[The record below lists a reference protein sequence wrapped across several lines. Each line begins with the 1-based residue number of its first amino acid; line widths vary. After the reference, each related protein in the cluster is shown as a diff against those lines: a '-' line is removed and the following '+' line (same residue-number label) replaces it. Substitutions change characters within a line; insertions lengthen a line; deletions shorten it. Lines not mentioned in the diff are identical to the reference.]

1 MRPVLR
7 EWHYTSWR
15 LDRRHQRK
23 QLVPSTFHS
32 TSRPKR
38 ALLWVLAS
46 FLVAALPGPNRRA
59 CGGAS
64 IATGAVQDGER
75 GWRLGEPASKRR
87 RRHQQRSILGSS
99 ISKSATAS
107 AMRNV
112 AIRGHDHAL
121 QRPGSVKQGQRQERL
136 TVRPFTT
143 NPNRLAHVQNPLR
156 GTSIW
161 GRAVGAV
168 LNSHRP

>member
-1 MRPVLR
+1 MRPVLP

-46 FLVAALPGPNRRA
+46 FLVAALPTAGLVVVQ
-59 CGGAS
+59 AS
-64 IATGAVQDGER
+64 RQARCKMENEA
-75 GWRLGEPASKRR
+75 WRLGEPASKRR

-121 QRPGSVKQGQRQERL
+121 QR
-136 TVRPFTT
+136 
-143 NPNRLAHVQNPLR
+143 
-156 GTSIW
+156 
-161 GRAVGAV
+161 
-168 LNSHRP
+168 